1 MTMAKLWFERLY
13 RILTE
18 RVLRSLPKAE
28 SSDGKTESLT
38 RGIVRD
44 KVFGRFIELLSA
56 DRAAYVD
63 KVDYFEVRFD
73 GALASLRRDA
83 QEQAWRD
90 ENRSQPL
97 EYDEESG
104 ELSPEVEAAARDPRS
119 LSPRRIS
126 TIRLTGRAWMR
137 RLRLYRREQS
147 RIIHMLRQGFP
158 IDSKEPDV
166 MTIAKALGRSEK
178 TVRTYRDKAFAALR
192 TAMADRRRAM
202 SPAATRP
209 SRESVLDAFAVES
222 EPGRSTLER
231 YLRLYPEYAGELIDL
246 SRELSREV
254 SQRCGTALCCR
265 SGPHRCV
272 PGRNTRR
279 PCRRR
284 RPTLSRR

>member
-1 MTMAKLWFERLY
+1 MVLSRDELIARAAITKRSDPGYVPSECLVYFVRASRHDSNEMWFERLY

-18 RVLRSLPKAE
+18 RVLRSVPRVE

-38 RGIVRD
+38 RGVVRD
-44 KVFGRFIELLSA
+44 EVFGRFVELLSA

-63 KVDYFEVRFD
+63 KLDYFEVRFD

-104 ELSPEVEAAARDPRS
+104 ELSQEVEAAAGAHDPFAASDFDDPAYRS
-119 LSPRRIS
+119 
-126 TIRLTGRAWMR
+126 RLDAAIET
-137 RLRLYRREQS
+137 LPTEQS
-147 RIIHMLRQGFP
+147 RIVHMLRDGFP

-192 TAMADRRRAM
+192 AAMADG
-202 SPAATRP
+202 
-209 SRESVLDAFAVES
+209 E
-222 EPGRSTLER
+222 ER
-231 YLRLYPEYAGELIDL
+231 
-246 SRELSREV
+246 
-254 SQRCGTALCCR
+254 
-265 SGPHRCV
+265 
-272 PGRNTRR
+272 
-279 PCRRR
+279 
-284 RPTLSRR
+284 